1 MHRSRRRRA
10 FSVAGP
16 EGDGSGPGS
25 RAEVEALG
33 YQYVQGRASIGDRHL
48 RGQADAI
55 HEFCHS
61 RRWRLIALLRDIE
74 PRSAKGAARPALA
87 NAIERLRSGDASC
100 LIVAE
105 LGQLYDSVAEL
116 GEVLDVIA
124 TAPGRLVSLDPPF
137 DTGTPVGGT
146 VGRMLST
153 VSGWERDRRAER
165 TAAARAKA
173 GSVREVPPALRG
185 RVVRMRRAGMT
196 LQAIADQLNEEGVPT
211 VRGGAM
217 WRPSNIQ
224 AMLGYKRPN
233 RWNPPREDT

>member
-1 MHRSRRRRA
+1 
-10 FSVAGP
+10 
-16 EGDGSGPGS
+16 
-25 RAEVEALG
+25 
-33 YQYVQGRASIGDRHL
+33 
-48 RGQADAI
+48 
-55 HEFCHS
+55 
-61 RRWRLIALLRDIE
+61 
-74 PRSAKGAARPALA
+74 
-87 NAIERLRSGDASC
+87 
-100 LIVAE
+100 
-105 LGQLYDSVAEL
+105 
-116 GEVLDVIA
+116 
-124 TAPGRLVSLDPPF
+124 VSLDPPF

-173 GSVREVPPALRG
+173 ASVREVSPALRG

-224 AMLGYKRPN
+224 TMLGYKRPN
-233 RWNPPREDT
+233 RWNPPREDA